1 MQTIQVDFQN
11 VQGVIKPMHAVNN
24 GPAGSR
30 VRRTGNYEA
39 YEQAGIPY
47 ARLHDA
53 SFYSGYGGEFTV
65 DVHRIFPNFD
75 ADVND
80 PNSYIFAPT
89 DAYLQ
94 GIKSVGT
101 EIFYRLGASIEHG
114 HKKGTY
120 PPKDF
125 LKWAQICE
133 HIIRHYNE
141 GWANG
146 FHFNIIYWEI
156 WNEPDCKNADGSN
169 PCWQGTEDEFFVFYE
184 TASKYLKGKFPHL
197 KIGGPA
203 VCFWGS
209 GFAEKFLHYA
219 KAHDIPLDF
228 FSYHG
233 YTNSLE
239 KFRKLIEN
247 FNGLLRSYRY
257 TQTETILNEW
267 NYIRGWLDEEWKYS
281 LRMEKG
287 LKGSSFVA
295 GAMCVGQST
304 DLDMLMYYDARPCG
318 MNGIFDTDTLQ
329 PLKTYYAIQAFSH
342 LYKLGKYV
350 KPCIQGED
358 LYACAATDEK
368 NENAILF
375 TYYSDD
381 ETSMDKGVEIR
392 VQNLLKAG
400 KKRVEYYLL
409 DENND
414 MQLTRTET
422 FTADEF
428 SLHICAT
435 LHSTYLIKIIT
446 G

>member
-1 MQTIQVDFQN
+1 MQTVEIDFQN
-11 VQGVIKPMHAVNN
+11 IQGKIKPMHAVNN
-24 GPAGSR
+24 GPAGSQ
-30 VRRTGNYEA
+30 VRRTGNYQTYAEA
-39 YEQAGIPY
+39 RIPY

-53 SFYSGYGGEFTV
+53 SFYSGYGGEFSV
-65 DVHRIFPNFD
+65 DVHRIFPDFN
-75 ADVND
+75 ADEND
-80 PNSYIFAPT
+80 PKSYIFAPT
-89 DAYLQ
+89 DGYLK

-114 HKKGTY
+114 YKRGTY

-125 LKWAQICE
+125 LKWAKICE
-133 HIIRHYNE
+133 RIILHYNE
-141 GWANG
+141 GWADG
-146 FHFNIIYWEI
+146 FHFNITYWEI
-156 WNEPDCKNADGSN
+156 WNEPDCKNADGTN
-169 PCWQGTEDEFFVFYE
+169 PCWQGTEEEFFAFYE
-184 TASKYLKGKFPHL
+184 TASKYLKSKFPNL

-209 GFAEKFLHYA
+209 GFAEKFLAYA
-219 KAHDIPLDF
+219 KAHDVPLDF

-233 YTNSLE
+233 YQDTLE

-247 FNGLLRSYRY
+247 FNGLLRSYGY

-295 GAMCVGQST
+295 GAMCVGQET

-329 PLKTYYAIQAFSH
+329 PLKTYYSIKAFSH
-342 LYKLGKYV
+342 LYGLGKYV
-350 KPCIQGED
+350 KHSIEGEN
-358 LYACAATDEK
+358 LYACGATDGAKES
-368 NENAILF
+368 AVLL

-381 ETSMDKGVEIR
+381 DDAADKEVELC
-392 VQNLLKAG
+392 VQNLPQKGKA
-400 KKRVEYYLL
+400 RVEYYLL

-414 MQLTRTET
+414 LCKMRAEK
-422 FTADEF
+422 FTADEIA
-428 SLHICAT
+428 LYINMKV
-435 LHSTYLIKIIT
+435 HSTYLIKIIT
-446 G
+446 E